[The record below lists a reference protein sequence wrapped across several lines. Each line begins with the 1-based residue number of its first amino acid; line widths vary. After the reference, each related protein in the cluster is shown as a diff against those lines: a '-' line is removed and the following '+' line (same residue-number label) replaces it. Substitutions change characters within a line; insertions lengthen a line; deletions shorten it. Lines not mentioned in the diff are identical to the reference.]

1 MPTFEEKCPEFG
13 QKIRVNVRCEDLVF
27 LRYDCG
33 NYICH
38 SETFTYYYKSEVKW
52 TPTSEEPQWT
62 QITEDESTWPPLNK
76 YVAIDSSLIAIRY
89 KDTNVKRDLIGQ
101 FWTHIPTRKK
111 EEKPYISDKS
121 IDQLKRA
128 ETEARLCKLERKAD
142 EFDDFIRSQKRK
154 ESSPWKSTHIKPSPG
169 SLILVRKGP
178 PGPGGVMKI
187 HEYWKSHGLDSL
199 YETIS
204 NENFITYQE
213 WMEIPK

>member
-62 QITEDESTWPPLNK
+62 QITEDESTWPNCDEFLLN
-76 YVAIDSSLIAIRY
+76 DSLETTIFRKIPGFRY
-89 KDTNVKRDLIGQ
+89 QCDKQKGAWSINGMLK
-101 FWTHIPTRKK
+101 WKWIPMPKAPETKK
-111 EEKPYISDKS
+111 E
-121 IDQLKRA
+121 
-128 ETEARLCKLERKAD
+128 
-142 EFDDFIRSQKRK
+142 
-154 ESSPWKSTHIKPSPG
+154 ESSPWISTDMKPIHG
-169 SLILVRKGP
+169 NEVLVRSKLSTGEFIYGIGCIFKGD
-178 PGPGGVMKI
+178 
-187 HEYWKSHGLDSL
+187 WSW
-199 YETIS
+199 S
-204 NENFITYQE
+204 NCSRPEE